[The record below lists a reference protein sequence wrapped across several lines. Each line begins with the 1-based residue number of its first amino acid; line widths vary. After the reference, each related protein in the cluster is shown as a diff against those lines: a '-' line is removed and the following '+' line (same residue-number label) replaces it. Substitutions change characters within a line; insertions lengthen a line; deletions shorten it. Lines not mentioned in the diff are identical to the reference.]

1 MEIERSHG
9 NSVDMRKNLSG
20 IVNYERNQNFQNNS
34 GVFNQNLSHN
44 FTDYNNGQHSP
55 YNNHNNFQQNNQSP
69 LYKTNNFFSNST
81 NIQNNPTQ
89 GNQQRNSVLLQ
100 QNINR
105 PSSSAGIMNHSNPQ
119 TSIHQN
125 QGFKAQQ
132 SMLF

>member
-1 MEIERSHG
+1 MEIERPHG

-34 GVFNQNLSHN
+34 AIFNQKVSHN

-69 LYKTNNFFSNST
+69 LYKANNFFSNST
-81 NIQNNPTQ
+81 NIQNNPQ
-89 GNQQRNSVLLQ
+89 GIQQRNSVILQ

-105 PSSSAGIMNHSNPQ
+105 PSSSSGIMDYNNQ
-119 TSIHQN
+119 QISINQN